1 MVAYSC
7 GHHNQFPRLAR
18 DPVRNRRCL
27 RRAAGCQGRPLIL
40 GLLFLSMK
48 SVAAQPAATPA
59 LEELRA
65 KARERMERERATFT
79 MEQVREIESLYQS
92 ANRDLR
98 APSSKEANRAGCA
111 LLYLAQ
117 LSPPAERETFLTR
130 AIADHSDAWYGDGTQ
145 VGPFAKA
152 QLERGNRLTDMLR
165 KMKLLQ

>member
-1 MVAYSC
+1 MKVLKTTTA
-7 GHHNQFPRLAR
+7 
-18 DPVRNRRCL
+18 
-27 RRAAGCQGRPLIL
+27 LIL
-40 GLLFLSMK
+40 GLIFLSMK

-79 MEQVREIESLYQS
+79 MEQIREIESLYQS

-98 APSSKEANRAGCA
+98 ARSSKDALLKVVAMFPTANRAGSA

-117 LSPPAERETFLTR
+117 LSPSAERETFLTR
-130 AIADHSDAWYGDGTQ
+130 AIGDHSDAWCGDGTQ

-152 QLERGNRLTDMLR
+152 QLAAVID
-165 KMKLLQ
+165 